1 MNGGVIFESNAHTQL
16 HPAPVLKQ
24 ELITEHYAITAKRPS
39 NKDRMS
45 RPAKVNTT
53 YAADPQQQQ
62 PPPLSD
68 PYMSTPSSH
77 THAQF
82 PPNYPGGIPPGPAP
96 FYQQQQQPPPPPPGQ
111 FYPYPQQQQQQ
122 PPPVPGP
129 SRRLSNSAEFPPA
142 QPSMYQGEP
151 AGYNPPGPMWETA
164 SSSSSHKRK
173 RSNSSQREEIRTPR
187 KNSQSSLP
195 DVNDGRPATQRSGN
209 PSTQSQLPTPP
220 STGGNLSTPVMS
232 TRALADDRS
241 LARIEEREA
250 PHGVFVTTTE
260 DEGRKLGLVQTSN
273 GTEAVEAAPAR
284 GPPRTTT
291 TTVLSVNATTGA
303 ASVGRDTLLQSE
315 LAWVHTTPAAP
326 GRKAPPPAPRTPEP
340 RTPNSE
346 TRTLPNEDA
355 DTPGTKETKIKKRL
369 SAFKSTSSPGAE
381 PMFSI
386 RLDMGQ
392 GHLSRVALRKD
403 MALAFIGYDKTT
415 HVVEERRSKDEDG
428 WAALA
433 KAPTARPVR
442 PEWPDDEAPW
452 KIGSGNKRA
461 RQLRDEKE
469 RTTLLRRY
477 FETSSDDEDEAQ
489 VEVSP
494 ARQGNGHAK
503 NVIRVRQLPIPVV
516 PGPASG
522 PDEWEI
528 NPSDARTALVNT
540 LRRGR
545 RSAAVQAAA
554 QAAQSAAMP
563 TMPTGVIACVC
574 KQTTGANGQ
583 MISCASCKTW
593 HHLACIGLEEVQIA
607 PNWVCEPCVVQAR
620 RATFSTPRGSANR
633 FTSSERSASA
643 FRGDQALALAPSPM
657 FAGEAV
663 RAASSTAG
671 SAPGT
676 RTPFSPTRGHQR
688 ARVLSYGNDLWGVSN
703 EEGPSTPVPAAR
715 LPDRFSTPRADE
727 PAFDVNSTPSR
738 HLSTDPRM
746 AGQFN
751 SLFSMTPLMGRSRN
765 TTAMLVGGETPTPMP
780 MGNRGRNV
788 SGLPPFSE
796 GVKGR
801 HEFLQGLTADRRPP
815 HTDGPGSPMRRPGG
829 GLLNPPPVSPSP
841 YGGMGHGHRRTLSG
855 TLNPPKFGQS
865 QMRSSSRSGLGLG
878 MVTDRDEE
886 EEEESRPRARSNE

>member
-45 RPAKVNTT
+45 RPAKVSTT

-62 PPPLSD
+62 PLSS
-68 PYMSTPSSH
+68 PYMSAP

-82 PPNYPGGIPPGPAP
+82 PPGYPGGLAPGPGP
-96 FYQQQQQPPPPPPGQ
+96 FYQQPPPDQ
-111 FYPYPQQQQQQ
+111 FYAYQQQQ
-122 PPPVPGP
+122 PPVPGP
-129 SRRLSNSAEFPPA
+129 SRRLSNPAEFQPA

-151 AGYNPPGPMWETA
+151 AASAYNPTAPTWETA
-164 SSSSSHKRK
+164 SSSSHKRK

-187 KNSQSSLP
+187 KDSQSSLP
-195 DVNDGRPATQRSGN
+195 DVNDGRPAAQRSGN
-209 PSTQSQLPTPP
+209 APGQSQLPTPP
-220 STGGNLSTPVMS
+220 STGGNLSTPVMA
-232 TRALADDRS
+232 TRALLDERP
-241 LARIEEREA
+241 LARIDEREA
-250 PHGVFVTTTE
+250 AHGVFVTATE
-260 DEGRKLGLVQTSN
+260 DEGRKLGLVQNSN

-291 TTVLSVNATTGA
+291 TTVLSVNSATGA
-303 ASVGRDTLLQSE
+303 ASVGRDNVLQSE

-326 GRKAPPPAPRTPEP
+326 GRKPPPPPRTPEP

-346 TRTLPNEDA
+346 TRALPNEDA

-369 SAFKSTSSPGAE
+369 SAFKSTVSPGAE

-415 HVVEERRSKDEDG
+415 QVVEESRSKDDDG

-433 KAPTARPVR
+433 KAPSGSRPVR

-477 FETSSDDEDEAQ
+477 FESSSDDEEEEKAEA
-489 VEVSP
+489 SP
-494 ARQGNGHAK
+494 AHRANGDSK
-503 NVIRVRQLPIPVV
+503 SIIRVRRLPVPVV

-554 QAAQSAAMP
+554 HAAQNA
-563 TMPTGVIACVC
+563 TMPTIPGGVVACVC
-574 KQTTGANGQ
+574 KQTTPANGS

-593 HHLACIGLEEVQIA
+593 HHLACVGLEEVQIA
-607 PNWVCEPCVVQAR
+607 PNWVCEPCVIQAR

-633 FTSSERSASA
+633 FTSTERSASA

-663 RAASSTAG
+663 RAATSTAG
-671 SAPGT
+671 SVPGT
-676 RTPFSPTRGHQR
+676 RTPFSPTRSHQR

-765 TTAMLVGGETPTPMP
+765 TTSMLVGGDTPTPMP
-780 MGNRGRNV
+780 MGGRGRNA

-815 HTDGPGSPMRRPGG
+815 HTDGPASPLRRPGG

-841 YGGMGHGHRRTLSG
+841 YGGIGHGHRRTLSG
-855 TLNPPKFGQS
+855 TLSGPKFGQS

-886 EEEESRPRARSNE
+886 EDDDWCEL